1 MKIELKD
8 LRLLFTNLIY
18 AYQIMQVENDDKEID
33 AIIEEIIR
41 ICYVAVDEIDTGI
54 IDEIKVKIMI
64 DEIERLRYQITIK

>member
-8 LRLLFTNLIY
+8 LRLLFINLIY

-41 ICYVAVDEIDTGI
+41 ICYIAVDEIDTGE